1 MKKIEALKAWA
12 DGHLLLVHNSNGDY
26 EDDYFYMDDECN
38 IHSFHEYILK
48 LNKV

>member
-12 DGHLLLVHNSNGDY
+12 DGHLLLVH
-26 EDDYFYMDDECN
+26 
-38 IHSFHEYILK
+38 IHEYILK

>member
-12 DGHLLLVHNSNGDY
+12 DGHLL
-26 EDDYFYMDDECN
+26 DEFT
-38 IHSFHEYILK
+38 IIPFHEYILK